1 MSTNALRES
10 HFCAILKG
18 MPTHFRLR
26 SCYAGLSAPRRFTWL
41 VVVALACVVSP
52 VTTYAQGV
60 GGGGLPVNATYQTI
74 ASYTLLIAEFFNIM
88 TWFVFSFLI
97 FLLDPRFIFDMKDG
111 AEGSL
116 MDVLNLI
123 WWLCRDL
130 MNVAFAVGLI
140 GAAIYT
146 VVTANKE
153 FVSAHLKTFVMA
165 VVLVNF
171 SWFIP
176 RVALDIANIATATIY
191 SIPTAIVNP
200 AAECTYV
207 STKKE
212 GCFPAAGGGAIPAGS
227 FLCKCKALAEFRPF
241 PGKEA
246 AKLKAANATWQCYW
260 AYCIRFVE
268 LDTTTSTAQ
277 GGILNGLIVNHA
289 RLPQLAVVTRT
300 DVDDDIADLLMF
312 VLRQL
317 IVIVMHI
324 AIFFPLLALLLA
336 LVIRIPILWLTMA
349 FMPLYFLSWVI
360 PDEVPGFGAVK
371 EKAKMI
377 WDWFLKAAFLPAAVA
392 VPLSIGY
399 VMANAGSRL
408 EIAGL
413 KDIPFNLIDGM
424 GNFAQLLWVIMV
436 LGILWSGTFM
446 VLEMMTADMP
456 GGEFIGQIK
465 QTGEQAGKFAA
476 ELPLS
481 TVPIPGVA
489 GTSLL
494 SISKMLGPNGI
505 QNMRNTIARVGPA
518 GLLGG
523 GAGGATALEGDKI
536 KTKVDGLKGDDRKKF
551 AEDFEKALTKFNTKG
566 GAHIEIE
573 EIRETFKD
581 TFKDTGVQL
590 DDKNFKLHIESI
602 MKQLNTDARL
612 AGSFKTEA
620 DLYTGRKNPAP
631 APSGGI

>member
-1 MSTNALRES
+1 M
-10 HFCAILKG
+10 G
-18 MPTHFRLR
+18 MPTHNL
-26 SCYAGLSAPRRFTWL
+26 RRFSL
-41 VVVALACVVSP
+41 FAFVVLACVIVP
-52 VTTYAQGV
+52 VAAHAQGV
-60 GGGGLPVNATYQTI
+60 GGGGLPINATYQTI

-116 MDVLNLI
+116 MEVLNLI
-123 WWLCRDL
+123 WRLCRDL
-130 MNVAFAVGLI
+130 MNVTFAVGLI

-176 RVALDIANIATATIY
+176 RVALDIANIATATVY
-191 SIPTAIVNP
+191 SIPAAIVDP
-200 AAECTYV
+200 AAKCTYT

-212 GCFPAAGGGAIPAGS
+212 GCFEETAGGAALPAGT
-227 FLCKCKALAEFRPF
+227 FLCKCKAVADFRPF
-241 PGKEA
+241 PGK
-246 AKLKAANATWQCYW
+246 KAADLKSMDNTWQCYW

-268 LDTTTSTAQ
+268 LNPETSTAH

-312 VLRQL
+312 VVRQL

-349 FMPLYFLSWVI
+349 FMPFYFVSWVI

-371 EKAKMI
+371 DKAKMI

-408 EIAGL
+408 KIAGL
-413 KDIPFNLIDGM
+413 DEIPFNLIDGM
-424 GNFAQLLWVIMV
+424 GSFAQLLWVIMV

-456 GGEFIGQIK
+456 GGGFIGQIK

-481 TVPIPGVA
+481 SVPIPGVA
-489 GTSLL
+489 GTNLL
-494 SISKMLGPNGI
+494 SMSKTLSPSGI
-505 QNMRNTIARVGPA
+505 QSLRNTIARGGPA
-518 GLLGG
+518 ALLGG
-523 GAGGATALEGDKI
+523 GAGGAKALEGDKI
-536 KTKVDGLKGDDRKKF
+536 KTKVDNLKGDDRKKF
-551 AEDFEKALTKFNTKG
+551 AEDFEKALTKFNAKG

-590 DDKNFKLHIESI
+590 DDTNFKLHIESI

-620 DLYTGRKNPAP
+620 DLYAARKNPAP
-631 APSGGI
+631 APGGAPPGP